1 MLDNNLKNKVILV
14 TGAGSGIGE
23 ALAKTLGT
31 LGAKV
36 ICVARTKE
44 NIDKLSEDIN
54 RKGGISLPV
63 VCDATN
69 LKDMENLSEKI
80 NKNFS
85 GLHFSFL
92 NAGGNIYQESI
103 EKSDIL
109 KWQEAVNLNM
119 LPLLLGIKIS
129 APLMKKMGGGNIV
142 LTGSAM
148 AHYASANNSS
158 YSAGK
163 AAARIIANTAS
174 IELMQDNIIV
184 NEFIPGPVR
193 TKQALMHYSKE
204 DKSSPFN
211 NPSEW
216 IKEPEE
222 VVKLIIHM
230 FSYPTLGPTS
240 QIFSLARR

>member
-1 MLDNNLKNKVILV
+1 MYEINFKNKVILI

-23 ALAKTLGT
+23 ALAKKIGD

-44 NIDKLSEDIN
+44 NIENLSEHIN
-54 RKGGISLPV
+54 KKGGKALPV
-63 VCDATN
+63 VCDATK
-69 LKDMENLSEKI
+69 LKDMKNLAQKI
-80 NKNFS
+80 NSNFP
-85 GLHFSFL
+85 GLHFAFL

-103 EKSDIL
+103 ENSEL
-109 KWQEAVNLNM
+109 SKWEEAVNLNM
-119 LPLLLGIKIS
+119 LPLFLGIKICT
-129 APLMKKMGGGNIV
+129 PLMRKMGGGNIV

-148 AHYASANNSS
+148 AHYASEKNSS

-174 IELMQDNIIV
+174 IELMKDNIIV

-193 TKQALMHYSKE
+193 TKQALMHYTKE

-211 NPSEW
+211 NPNEW
-216 IKEPEE
+216 VKEPNE
-222 VVKLIIHM
+222 VIDLILHM
-230 FSYPTLGPTS
+230 FSYPRLGPTS

>member
-1 MLDNNLKNKVILV
+1 MHKNNFENKVILV

-23 ALAKTLGT
+23 ALAKKIGA

-36 ICVARTKE
+36 ICVARTKK
-44 NIDKLSEDIN
+44 NIDKLSNHIN
-54 RKGGISLPV
+54 RNGGNSIPV
-63 VCDATN
+63 VCDATK
-69 LKDMENLSEKI
+69 LKDMEKLAEKI

-85 GLHFSFL
+85 SLHLAFL

-103 EKSDIL
+103 EKSDL
-109 KWQEAVNLNM
+109 SKWQEALNLNM
-119 LPLLLGIKIS
+119 LPLFLGIKIC
-129 APLMKKMGGGNIV
+129 APLMRKAGGGNIV

-148 AHYASANNSS
+148 AHYASKSNSS

-174 IELMQDNIIV
+174 FELMEDNIIV

-193 TKQALMHYSKE
+193 TKQALKNYSKE

-211 NPSEW
+211 NPNEW
-216 IKEPEE
+216 VKDPND
-222 VVKLIIHM
+222 VVDLILHM
-230 FSYPTLGPTS
+230 FSFPTLGPTS

>member
-1 MLDNNLKNKVILV
+1 MYKNNFKNKVILV

-23 ALAKTLGT
+23 ALAKKIGA

-44 NIDKLSEDIN
+44 NIDKLSNHIN
-54 RKGGISLPV
+54 RNGGNAISV
-63 VCDATN
+63 VCDATK
-69 LKDMENLSEKI
+69 LKDMEKLAEKI

-85 GLHFSFL
+85 SLHLAFL

-103 EKSDIL
+103 EKSDL
-109 KWQEAVNLNM
+109 SKWQEALNLNM
-119 LPLLLGIKIS
+119 LPLFLGIKICV
-129 APLMKKMGGGNIV
+129 PLMRKSGGGNIV

-148 AHYASANNSS
+148 AHYASKNNSS

-174 IELMQDNIIV
+174 FELMEDNIIV

-193 TKQALMHYSKE
+193 TKQALMNYSKE

-211 NPSEW
+211 NPNEW
-216 IKEPEE
+216 VKDPNE
-222 VVKLIIHM
+222 VVDIILHM
-230 FSYPTLGPTS
+230 FSFQTLGPTS